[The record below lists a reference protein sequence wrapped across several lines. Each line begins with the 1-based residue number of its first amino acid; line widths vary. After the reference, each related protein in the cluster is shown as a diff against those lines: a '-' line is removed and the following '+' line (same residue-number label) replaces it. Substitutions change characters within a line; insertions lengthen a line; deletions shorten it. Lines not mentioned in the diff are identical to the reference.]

1 MPGLVSSLFHCVYET
16 LMQHSK
22 RTSTKRVATTTFKQE
37 KEMKWN
43 KFKHNA
49 CIRIANF
56 LSTAA
61 LMLIKLEQFVRFV
74 GKTSATI
81 PNAVQMFKILVRLL
95 FFLFSLFSFFLT
107 LSLSF
112 YFTLSPSCSASA
124 TIYTL
129 SEVATRIFLS
139 KII

>member
-95 FFLFSLFSFFLT
+95 FFYSLCSLFFHT

-112 YFTLSPSCSASA
+112 LFTFSLPLALRL
-124 TIYTL
+124 Y
-129 SEVATRIFLS
+129 VYIFTTTHWV
-139 KII
+139 K